1 MSAEKY
7 HITTFGCQTNVA
19 DSERMEGALKSRGM
33 VPVVSVQEADYVVIN
48 TCMVRESAEN
58 RVYGMV
64 HNLGKQRMKTG
75 LPKKIV
81 VTGCMVGGAVR
92 DKTGK
97 AMKLLRDRLPTVD
110 EFLPIDE
117 VGFAN
122 IPERAATK
130 MAYIPISNGCNN
142 YCSFCIVPY
151 TRGPEI
157 SRPMEDVLAECQKV
171 WDQGFSE
178 VMLLGQNVNSY
189 GADLVKGEEE
199 FSLDGLG
206 QEYLGQTVKPVIVK
220 HLGRLRI
227 PTLFPYL
234 LDMVAKLGFSKIDFF
249 SSNPWDFSDELI
261 DVIARNASITRT
273 LHLPVQSGDDAV
285 LKQMNRWYTVD
296 EYFALIEKIR
306 SKIDGVE
313 FTTDIIVGFPG
324 ESDEAFE
331 NTVRLCEQVGF
342 SKAFVARYSPR
353 PYTKSAK
360 TMENDVAHE
369 VKKERWLRLDKIV
382 NAYAYL

>member
-1 MSAEKY
+1 
-7 HITTFGCQTNVA
+7 
-19 DSERMEGALKSRGM
+19 
-33 VPVVSVQEADYVVIN
+33 
-48 TCMVRESAEN
+48 
-58 RVYGMV
+58 
-64 HNLGKQRMKTG
+64 MK
-75 LPKKIV
+75 
-81 VTGCMVGGAVR
+81 M
-92 DKTGK
+92 
-97 AMKLLRDRLPTVD
+97 LRDRLPTVD